1 MKTIYHFLR
10 LIRLTNLL
18 VIGLTMVVVE
28 MFLLGY
34 KSPNFIPV
42 YQDYSVYDS
51 FMFNVNT
58 STDQI
63 SGFLFLHIK
72 HFILLI
78 FSTLLIAAAGNII
91 NDYFDVKADRINK
104 PNRLI
109 IGKHIKRRWAMVLH
123 WSFNSI
129 GMIIALYVGYE
140 LQNIWVP
147 LIAFLS
153 INLLWFYST
162 YYKRKPLVGNL
173 IVALLI
179 GIVPIY
185 VLLFNMPIIDF
196 EIHLHSKLFIIA
208 KSYLIDVV
216 LLISGIAFLQN
227 LVRELVKDIQ
237 DVRGDLKLGA
247 KTFPIKYGIKKTK
260 YLIVSISITTLLLMA
275 FYLIYIFNFDF
286 NTKGATMGNGIDLST
301 VTSFNFN
308 YFRLFLL
315 LSAILYSSAIIFI
328 ILFNKSKTYK
338 TASTLLK
345 IAMLFGLLTPL
356 FL

>member
-28 MFLLGY
+28 VFFFSYRTYHESINLSNNFLEKYL
-34 KSPNFIPV
+34 PL
-42 YQDYSVYDS
+42 
-51 FMFNVNT
+51 
-58 STDQI
+58 
-63 SGFLFLHIK
+63 FLFFVL
-72 HFILLI
+72 
-78 FSTLLIAAAGNII
+78 STLLIAAAGNII

-129 GMIIALYVGYE
+129 GMIIALYVGYK

-153 INLLWFYST
+153 INLLWFYSA

-185 VLLFNMPIIDF
+185 VVLFNWPITDF
-196 EIHLHSKLFIIA
+196 EIHSHSNLFVIS

-216 LLISGIAFLQN
+216 LLISALAFLQN

-237 DVRGDLKLGA
+237 DIRGDLKLGA

-260 YLIVSISITTLLLMA
+260 LLIVFTSIITLLLMT
-275 FYLIYIFNFDF
+275 FYWVYIFMFDF
-286 NTKGATMGNGIDLST
+286 NSKGATMGNGIDLST
-301 VTSFNFN
+301 IISFNFN
-308 YFRLFLL
+308 YFSIVLL
-315 LSAILYSSAIIFI
+315 LSAFLFLGAILLIIF
-328 ILFNKSKTYK
+328 FNKTKTYK

>member
-18 VIGLTMVVVE
+18 VIGLTMIVVE
-28 MFLLGY
+28 VFFLKY
-34 KSPNFIPV
+34 KIFHENVVLSNDFISSQVP
-42 YQDYSVYDS
+42 
-51 FMFNVNT
+51 FF
-58 STDQI
+58 
-63 SGFLFLHIK
+63 FLFVL
-72 HFILLI
+72 
-78 FSTLLIAAAGNII
+78 STLLIAAAGNII

-129 GMIIALYVGYE
+129 GMMIALYVGYK
-140 LQNIWVP
+140 LQNIWMP

-153 INLLWFYST
+153 INLLWFYSA

-179 GIVPIY
+179 GIIPIY
-185 VLLFNMPIIDF
+185 VLLFNFPFEKIDNRSIQYFYSIIF
-196 EIHLHSKLFIIA
+196 FVSTLAILLN
-208 KSYLIDVV
+208 LI
-216 LLISGIAFLQN
+216 
-227 LVRELVKDIQ
+227 RELVKDIQ

-260 YLIVSISITTLLLMA
+260 YLISFFMLLLIAVTLYYVFFILSQMSIA
-275 FYLIYIFNFDF
+275 LPLPPLEGELYTEFNPKIKYFLGCITLSGLILTI
-286 NTKGATMGNGIDLST
+286 SW
-301 VTSFNFN
+301 
-308 YFRLFLL
+308 
-315 LSAILYSSAIIFI
+315 I
-328 ILFNKSKTYK
+328 ILIVSNKTRIYK
-338 TASTLLK
+338 IASTLLK